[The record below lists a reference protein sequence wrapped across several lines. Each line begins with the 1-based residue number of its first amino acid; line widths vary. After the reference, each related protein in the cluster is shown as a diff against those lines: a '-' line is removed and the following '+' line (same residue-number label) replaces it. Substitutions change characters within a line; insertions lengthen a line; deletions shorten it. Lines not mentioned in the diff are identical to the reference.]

1 MVLFKK
7 SITGK
12 KPSKGNVYI
21 GLDFGTTYTKMSFKV
36 ARNGVQDLDQG
47 SKIYSISPK
56 DCNEFLFF
64 NSNYYPSTLWYNPN
78 NGSLQFLP
86 EEGLVEVKYFKYTII
101 SRELRTD
108 IGGES
113 LENDASRLCA
123 AFYLASLIKR
133 IKVFVCESKETKNFS
148 ELAWHINMGVPLNQ
162 FRSGLDSAYDE
173 VLQIAW
179 ELHEKVSNQITVQE
193 LDKLYSQFKKSVKT
207 KWNDNLHT
215 IPELYA
221 EILLFLRASQTPNGL
236 YTVVDIGGG
245 TVDIAVFL
253 KRIEN
258 GIPKIR
264 CISQI
269 VSPIG
274 NEILKKDGKA
284 ENIKKEMNK
293 TYGTALMTAYK
304 NHKTELQTLKNNGKK
319 HQIFFLGGAR
329 DVKLYPTCITFMA
342 EIHQNAVNIPCME
355 KRDILKFLDQQA
367 KKLRLNVQNNRLV
380 ISQMLTIPFSMIPQL
395 DGVSWK

>member
-1 MVLFKK
+1 MALFTKPITAKK
-7 SITGK
+7 T
-12 KPSKGNVYI
+12 SKGNVYI
-21 GLDFGTTYTKMSFKV
+21 GLDFGTTYTKISFKV
-36 ARNGVQDLDQG
+36 IRDGVQGLDQG
-47 SKIYSISPK
+47 SNIYSISPK
-56 DCNEFLFF
+56 DCNEPIF
-64 NSNYYPSTLWYNPN
+64 NGNYYPSTLWYNPN
-78 NGSLQFLP
+78 NEILQFLP

-108 IGGES
+108 VGGES
-113 LENDASRLCA
+113 LKNNTSRLCA

-133 IKVFVCESKETKNFS
+133 IKVFVSESKETKNFT
-148 ELAWHINMGVPLNQ
+148 ELVWHINMGVPLNQ
-162 FRSGLDSAYDE
+162 FRAGLDSAYDE

-179 ELHEKVSNQITVQE
+179 VLHEKVSDQITIQE
-193 LDKLYSQFKKSVKT
+193 LDKLYSQFKETIKT

-258 GIPKIR
+258 RIPKIR

-269 VSPIG
+269 VSSIG
-274 NEILKKDGKA
+274 NEILQKDGKA
-284 ENIKKEMNK
+284 EYIKQEMNK

-304 NHKTELQTLKNNGKK
+304 NHKTELQTLKNNGKT

-342 EIHQNAVNIPCME
+342 EIHHAAVNIPCME
-355 KRDILKFLDQQA
+355 KCDILKFLEQQA
-367 KKLRLNVQNNRLV
+367 KKLRLNVLNNRLV